1 MSEIS
6 IIIPVYN
13 AEKYLSRCIDSI
25 FMQTFTDFELILVD
39 DGSPDRCGLICDEYM
54 RRDSRVRVLHQS
66 NQGQAAARNNGVNV
80 ANGEWITFVDADDMV
95 HPQMLEMLYR
105 SVNEHSTLV
114 SIGNAWEGEYP
125 PKYFE
130 NMQLYHSFGSK
141 IGDIH
146 CSRYSM
152 VLQKICKPLYL
163 LRCMRKLIHRHFPG
177 ISELIF

>member
-13 AEKYLSRCIDSI
+13 AEKYLPRCIDSI

-54 RRDSRVRVLHQS
+54 RRDSWVRVLHQS

-80 ANGEWITFVDADDMV
+80 ANGEWITFVGADDMV

-114 SIGNAWEGEYP
+114 SIGKAWEGEYP

-141 IGDIH
+141 IDEDT
-146 CSRYSM
+146 
-152 VLQKICKPLYL
+152 LFKIFNGSTENL
-163 LRCMRKLIHRHFPG
+163 
-177 ISELIF
+177 